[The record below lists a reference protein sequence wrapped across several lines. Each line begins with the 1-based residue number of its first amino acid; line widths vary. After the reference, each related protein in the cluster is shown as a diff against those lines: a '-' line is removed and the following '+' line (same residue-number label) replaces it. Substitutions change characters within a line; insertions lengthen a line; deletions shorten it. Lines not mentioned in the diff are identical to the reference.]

1 MGPWNK
7 PRKTFEVIKLKSMP
21 SDNYGIKLEITNT
34 KIYGKYTNIINQN
47 NTYLKSTWVKVEVR
61 WN

>member
-1 MGPWNK
+1 
-7 PRKTFEVIKLKSMP
+7 MP

-47 NTYLKSTWVKVEVR
+47 NTYLKST
-61 WN
+61 